1 MGMKKSQTHFEQVPL
16 ELAKRAVETA
26 ALAPISCAICGK
38 PVVLE
43 KCKIDE
49 YGHAVHEDCY
59 FHKLAG
65 RRLSISST
73 KRKTAR

>member
-1 MGMKKSQTHFEQVPL
+1 MKKSQTHFEQVPL
-16 ELAKRAVETA
+16 ELAKRAAEAVTP
-26 ALAPISCAICGK
+26 ALISCSICGK

-49 YGHAVHEDCY
+49 DGHAVHSDCY

-65 RRLSISST
+65 GRASNAH
-73 KRKTAR
+73 KKQK

>member
-1 MGMKKSQTHFEQVPL
+1 MRKSKTHFEQVPL
-16 ELAKRAVETA
+16 ELAKRAVEATP
-26 ALAPISCAICGK
+26 ALISCGICAK

-49 YGHAVHEDCY
+49 NGHAVHEDCY
-59 FHKLAG
+59 FHELSS
-65 RRLSISST
+65 RRGSAPST

>member
-1 MGMKKSQTHFEQVPL
+1 MTKSKTHFEQVPL
-16 ELAKRAVETA
+16 ELARKA
-26 ALAPISCAICGK
+26 AEAATPALISCAICGK
-38 PVVLE
+38 AVVLE

-49 YGHAVHEDCY
+49 RGHAVHEDCY

-65 RRLSISST
+65 RRVSPSST